1 MENKY
6 LTQSYTEM
14 INKQSQK
21 KMGSLNP
28 MCGKSHSN
36 VTKKKISDTQKK
48 RWKAIKQA
56 IKEELGKTDI
66 IARKD
71 LLNQALNTD
80 TISFRD
86 IQQARNFVTIM
97 TVEDRKLLEDY
108 LKPIVNEM
116 IRNFMDTSSM

>member
-6 LTQSYTEM
+6 LTQSYVEM

-28 MCGKSHSN
+28 MCGKSHS
-36 VTKKKISDTQKK
+36 VTTKKKISDTQKE
-48 RWKAIKQA
+48 RWQVIKQA
-56 IKEELGKTDI
+56 IKEKLGETDV

-80 TISFRD
+80 TISFKD
-86 IQQARNFVTIM
+86 VQQARNFIAIM
-97 TVEDRKLLEDY
+97 TDDDRKLLEDY
-108 LKPIVNEM
+108 LRPIVSE
-116 IRNFMDTSSM
+116 IVRCYLEHV

>member
-6 LTQSYTEM
+6 LTQSYAEM

-28 MCGKSHSN
+28 MCGKSHS
-36 VTKKKISDTQKK
+36 VTTKKKISDTQKE
-48 RWKAIKQA
+48 RWKVIKQA
-56 IKEELGKTDI
+56 IKEKSGETDV

-80 TISFRD
+80 TISFTD
-86 IQQARNFVTIM
+86 VQQARNFIAIM
-97 TVEDRKLLEDY
+97 TDKDRRLLENY
-108 LKPIVNEM
+108 LKSIVDKIIKNC
-116 IRNFMDTSSM
+116 IDTSSM